1 MSLNYITLNIIPLYK
16 EYFLFIFVIKTNK
29 KRTIMRKIE
38 FTKDQFSAMTKQL
51 KKELI
56 QECIEALQN
65 GKSVTVDGEEFTDLT
80 LFLLWIINELIELIK

>member
-1 MSLNYITLNIIPLYK
+1 MPSNFVTPYELPLYM
-16 EYFLFIFVIKTNK
+16 EFFLFIFVIKTNK

-38 FTKDQFSAMTKQL
+38 FTKDQFTAMTKQL